1 MTRLALALLLM
12 LLAAPTGRSQDAMAS
27 ARLKELVMPAGAAPV
42 QVVGYGLVVGL
53 DRTGDR
59 ARGESGSAYTV
70 QGIANMLQRFGITVD
85 PTRLGSRNAAA
96 VLVTATIDPFAGPGA
111 PIDVTVSSLG
121 DARSLAGGV
130 LLQTPLQDMAAGGE
144 VMAMAQGPVLTGTLL
159 ASSSGTSSRTG
170 PTNTGR
176 VPSGGQVMRAPTLTL
191 SATQMD
197 LVLRRPDFTNAVAVA
212 EAVNEAFP
220 GSATAMHAGLVRVA
234 IPADAGGP
242 AGLMAA
248 LERLRVGVDVPARI
262 VVNER
267 TGTIVAGGDVR
278 ISQVMITYGAL
289 TISTQ
294 TDPLISQPNA
304 FGAGQTAQARVGS
317 VDIDEQPVRSVV
329 LAPNADVGE
338 LAAALNELGLTARDV
353 IAVFQAIDRAGALQ
367 GELVV
372 L

>member
-1 MTRLALALLLM
+1 
-12 LLAAPTGRSQDAMAS
+12 
-27 ARLKELVMPAGAAPV
+27 
-42 QVVGYGLVVGL
+42 
-53 DRTGDR
+53 
-59 ARGESGSAYTV
+59 
-70 QGIANMLQRFGITVD
+70 
-85 PTRLGSRNAAA
+85 
-96 VLVTATIDPFAGPGA
+96 
-111 PIDVTVSSLG
+111 
-121 DARSLAGGV
+121 
-130 LLQTPLQDMAAGGE
+130 
-144 VMAMAQGPVLTGTLL
+144 
-159 ASSSGTSSRTG
+159 
-170 PTNTGR
+170 
-176 VPSGGQVMRAPTLTL
+176 
-191 SATQMD
+191 
-197 LVLRRPDFTNAVAVA
+197 
-212 EAVNEAFP
+212 
-220 GSATAMHAGLVRVA
+220 MHAGLVRVA